1 MAELG
6 QGDDGRISGQT
17 DGAMEYGMITYQL
30 RSKAIT
36 EKKQAEMLSERP
48 DLYPH
53 ETKGDIHSHSFIEGF
68 EYSDNEIFT
77 LTFDNDLYDADD
89 FRKLAAK
96 CIEMA
101 EKIEADKQN
110 DLIVYCF

>member
-1 MAELG
+1 MAELN
-6 QGDDGRISGQT
+6 QSDDGRISGQT

-36 EKKQAEMLSERP
+36 EKMQAEMLSERP

-53 ETKGDIHSHSFIEGF
+53 ETKGDIHSSSFLEAF

-77 LTFDNDLYDADD
+77 LTFDNDLYDGDD
-89 FRKLAAK
+89 FRKLATK

-101 EKIEADKQN
+101 EKIEADKEN